1 MRRPASVSLVV
12 LFTLL
17 VGRTTVCDAERSVHD
32 NVLAS
37 LCTPQS
43 PTERAQSEPLPTPTL
58 FQSGAST
65 LQISIAESAAPLALF
80 VTDAEGTVLAL
91 DTQRRSNATLT
102 LPFDALSEPQRLVP
116 RALLAEGCTRVEG
129 AGIDNWRAVVEQFD
143 YEAAGGVALGPHVH
157 AHGRGSHNLSEP
169 ELASAVP
176 QLEVTADG
184 RTTVRMLQRPSLYVP
199 LVYLRG
205 CRNKLCEAVVYV
217 RRFKRSEWP
226 TAADGARTFQDA
238 AAAAAGWWRDP
249 ACTSLFACA
258 TMPPVHH
265 HGGLPQRCTELD
277 VRPAIVAR
285 LEAAAAAATRPTS
298 SDITP
303 LPVRVSVASG
313 ARLRVRAA
321 ECDEM
326 RLYLKDR
333 TGSDAAV
340 LAFRAG
346 AELSLALAP
355 PRDGA
360 SNATSTPR
368 VVWAYRACG
377 PLTAPAELR
386 RSAPIE
392 LAPFLLAANAAAPP
406 AAAGLPGARGASM
419 SHMHGRHDER
429 SSAASHHASVTA
441 AS

>member
-1 MRRPASVSLVV
+1 MLVKAMRRPASVHVSLVV
-12 LFTLL
+12 FFALL
-17 VGRTTVCDAERSVHD
+17 AGRTCDAERSVHD
-32 NVLAS
+32 SVLAA

-43 PTERAQSEPLPTPTL
+43 PTERARSEPLPTPTL

-65 LQISIAESAAPLALF
+65 LHISIAASAAPLALF
-80 VTDAEGTVLAL
+80 VTDADGTVLAL
-91 DTQRRSNATLT
+91 DAQSRWNATLT

-116 RALLAEGCTRVEG
+116 RALLAEGCTTVEG
-129 AGIDNWRAVVEQFD
+129 AAVDNWRAVVEHFD
-143 YEAAGGVALGPHVH
+143 YEAALGVALGPHAH
-157 AHGRGSHNLSEP
+157 AHGRGHNLTEP
-169 ELASAVP
+169 ELAAAVP
-176 QLEVTADG
+176 QLEVSADG

-217 RRFKRSEWP
+217 RRFTRSEWP
-226 TAADGARTFQDA
+226 TAADGARTFQDPA
-238 AAAAAGWWRDP
+238 VHVAGWWRDP

-277 VRPAIVAR
+277 VRPAIVSR
-285 LEAAAAAATRPTS
+285 LEAAAAAAATRPPA

-313 ARLRVRAA
+313 GRLRVRAA

-326 RLYLKDR
+326 RLYIKDGM
-333 TGSDAAV
+333 GSDAAV

-355 PRDGA
+355 SRGGA
-360 SNATSTPR
+360 GNATSAPR

-377 PLTAPAELR
+377 PLTAPVELR

-392 LAPFLLAANAAAPP
+392 LAPLLLAANAAVPP
-406 AAAGLPGARGASM
+406 AAAPMTRG
-419 SHMHGRHDER
+419 HGRHDER
-429 SSAASHHASVTA
+429 SSAMSHHAH
-441 AS
+441 ASATVAS